1 MTLSTGTPLGT
12 GVTQEALYIEGA
24 PTIFFQDYRANPL
37 NNPDASGYYWG
48 LSGTTPYPWNELGC
62 ITDVKI
68 SEDVTMNDVR
78 CDTVGVVDTIQKRN
92 YVEFTAT
99 IVSIFP
105 FSVLSK
111 MMNLSPATVGSGVE
125 SVGIGQIDN
134 TLHYMMYAPKIYSE
148 ADNDWLL
155 FHLHKAKFVDAW
167 ELPFTYGEAWKLT
180 GIRIRAFAD
189 NTKPSNQL
197 FGTIKR
203 FDASAIP

>member
-1 MTLSTGTPLGT
+1 MLSTGTPLGT
-12 GVTQEALYIEGA
+12 IVSQEALYIEGA
-24 PTIFFQDYRANPL
+24 PTIFFQDYRATPL
-37 NNPDASGYYWG
+37 NHPDALGYYWG
-48 LSGTTPYPWNELGC
+48 LSGTTAYPVSELGC
-62 ITDVKI
+62 ITDVKL

-148 ADNDWLL
+148 TDSDWLM

-180 GIRIRAFAD
+180 GIKIRAFFD
-189 NTKPSNQL
+189 STKPSAAG

>member
-12 GVTQEALYIEGA
+12 IVSQEALYIEGA

-37 NNPDASGYYWG
+37 NNPDSVGYYWS
-48 LSGTTPYPWNELGC
+48 LSGTAAYGVKELGC
-62 ITDVKI
+62 ITDVTI

-92 YVEFTAT
+92 YVEFTLT
-99 IVSIFP
+99 IASIFP
-105 FSVLSK
+105 LSVLSK
-111 MMNLSPATVGSGVE
+111 IMNLSPATVGTGVE

-134 TLHYMMYAPKIYSE
+134 TQYYMMYAPKVYSE
-148 ADNDWLL
+148 TDNDWLM

-167 ELPFTYGEAWKLT
+167 SLPFTYGENWKLT
-180 GIRIRAFAD
+180 NIKIRAFAD
-189 NTKPSNQL
+189 QTKPAGQL

-203 FDASAIP
+203 FDQSALP

>member
-1 MTLSTGTPLGT
+1 MLSTGTPLGT
-12 GVTQEALYIEGA
+12 VVSQEALYIEGA

-37 NNPDASGYYWG
+37 FNPDNAGYYWG
-48 LSGTTPYPWNELGC
+48 LSGTTSYPVSELGC
-62 ITDVKI
+62 ITDVKF

-78 CDTVGVVDTIQKRN
+78 CDTVGVKDTIQKRN

-111 MMNLSPATVGSGVE
+111 MMNLSPATVSSGVE
-125 SVGIGQIDN
+125 TVGIGQIDN
-134 TLHYMMYAPKIYSE
+134 TIHYMMYAPKIYSE

-167 ELPFTYGEAWKLT
+167 ELPFTYGEAWKMT
-180 GIRIRAFAD
+180 GIKIRAFAD
-189 NTKPSNQL
+189 DTKPSNQL
-197 FGTIKR
+197 FGVIKR
-203 FDASAIP
+203 FDTSAIP